1 MVLRVSTARSDWRDH
16 RSIQVSHSSG
26 QGATSGR
33 SLPGPARAELRS
45 CWATTPNRLAQDSQ
59 PHEPGGDTRK
69 HRNGRFR
76 GLVSGEAG
84 DAFIGQ
90 RSRSG
95 APCQTSSSAT
105 QRGII
110 RSSSVAIAQR
120 QHRVPKPSIG
130 LTHRVLPKQ
139 AKRQRRL
146 ITAAEQRMNR
156 LARCN
161 AVSSNGNER
170 QSQFAVTAVRASD
183 LPPLFDAPLFGRS
196 PEKTAF
202 PGNSAQHLIRVT
214 PSE

>member
-1 MVLRVSTARSDWRDH
+1 M
-16 RSIQVSHSSG
+16 
-26 QGATSGR
+26 
-33 SLPGPARAELRS
+33 
-45 CWATTPNRLAQDSQ
+45 PNKQ
-59 PHEPGGDTRK
+59 
-69 HRNGRFR
+69 F
-76 GLVSGEAG
+76 G
-84 DAFIGQ
+84 DAA
-90 RSRSG
+90 RNR
-95 APCQTSSSAT
+95 
-105 QRGII
+105 I

-183 LPPLFDAPLFGRS
+183 LLPLFDAPLFGRS
-196 PEKTAF
+196 PEKQRSLA
-202 PGNSAQHLIRVT
+202 NSAQHLYSRD
-214 PSE
+214 P